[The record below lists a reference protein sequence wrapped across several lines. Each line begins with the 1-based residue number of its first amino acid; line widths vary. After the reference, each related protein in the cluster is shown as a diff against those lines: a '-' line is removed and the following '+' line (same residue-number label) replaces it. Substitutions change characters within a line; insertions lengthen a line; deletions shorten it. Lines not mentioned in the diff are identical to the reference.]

1 MNLRLRSRR
10 RPKPIPR
17 MIQKSLRLLL
27 LPILWLPIL
36 WLPILRLP
44 ILRLLSPSQLSPIS
58 LIRHLSLLRKLLR
71 LVHKLQPRFNQGL
84 QCLHPRR
91 LRLQHLHPLLQPLHL
106 LLPRLWRKLRLSHR
120 QLLHKLQRPAPPP
133 QHLLDRPRLR
143 LRPHRHLP
151 RLRPKHLHPLPLHLS
166 LLLQWLLLQ

>member
-17 MIQKSLRLLL
+17 LPIPRLPIPR
-27 LPILWLPIL
+27 LPILR
-36 WLPILRLP
+36 LPILRLP

-91 LRLQHLHPLLQPLHL
+91 LRLQHLHPLLQHL

-151 RLRPKHLHPLPLHLS
+151 RLRPKHLRPKHLHPLPLHLS
-166 LLLQWLLLQ
+166 LLLLWLLLQ